1 MIYTLEMICN
11 VFQDQFEFG
20 KNLMDQTHAQLASIN
35 EGQKQLLHDNY
46 KLLQDIQ
53 IIKDKLL
60 VTNEDEAHFKLKQEL
75 IESQRALKSEQ
86 MQNKWLI
93 GVTKSISK
101 SHQKKAVKAQGLSEN
116 EGVTTSQLDNESKE
130 CMTINNSYGT
140 TKCKSN
146 YVTQNRK
153 ERIFE

>member
-20 KNLMDQTHAQLASIN
+20 KDLLDQTHAQLASIN
-35 EGQKQLLHDNY
+35 EGQKHLLHDNY

-53 IIKDKLL
+53 VIKDKLL

-75 IESQRALKSEQ
+75 IESRRALKSEQ
-86 MQNKWLI
+86 MQNKWRI
-93 GVTKSISK
+93 GIAKSISK
-101 SHQKKAVKAQGLSEN
+101 SHQRKDVKAQVLSKN
-116 EGVTTSQLDNESKE
+116 KNVTTPQLDNENKE
-130 CMTINNSYGT
+130 CITVDNSYGT
-140 TKCKSN
+140 MKCKSN
-146 YVTQNRK
+146 YVTQKRS